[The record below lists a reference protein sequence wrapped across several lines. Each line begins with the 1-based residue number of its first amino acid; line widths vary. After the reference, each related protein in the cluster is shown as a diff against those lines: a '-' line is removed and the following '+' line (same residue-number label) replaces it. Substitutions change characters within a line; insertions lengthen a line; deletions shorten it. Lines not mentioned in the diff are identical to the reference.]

1 MKHFIITGAKHA
13 VTSTYALK
21 LKDILAFNCV
31 SAGGFLCEG
40 TFKEGQRDSFF
51 IKSLL
56 TYEKVLIADKNKSV
70 DSKNYSFGSFTFYKK
85 GFEFAYNEYEKS
97 LLNKRKIIFIDE
109 IGKWELEGGG
119 FAALFNKM
127 PVQAVLAAVCR
138 YDFVKDINSLFFN
151 NNAEVINIDD
161 DILLNAEKIKNHIYN
176 EEICLERK
184 AGML

>member
-13 VTSTYALK
+13 GKTTYALK

-56 TYEKVLIADKNKSV
+56 TYEKVLI
-70 DSKNYSFGSFTFYKK
+70 
-85 GFEFAYNEYEKS
+85 AYNEYEKS